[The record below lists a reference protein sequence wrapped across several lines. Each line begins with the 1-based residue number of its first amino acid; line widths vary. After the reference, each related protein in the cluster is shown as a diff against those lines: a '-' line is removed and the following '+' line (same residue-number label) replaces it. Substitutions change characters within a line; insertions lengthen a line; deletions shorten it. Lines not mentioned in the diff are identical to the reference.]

1 MMRFLLIN
9 MRRRFWIL
17 QDLLRRDWEVHLLH
31 VFKEGNRAA
40 DFLAYIGFN
49 FPLGVHSIPYSDVNL
64 GFHLH
69 YDWLVSLNFDQLL
82 LND

>member
-9 MRRRFWIL
+9 MGWRFWIL

-40 DFLAYIGFN
+40 DFLVYIGFN
-49 FPLGVHSIPYSDVNL
+49 FPFGSS
-64 GFHLH
+64 
-69 YDWLVSLNFDQLL
+69 
-82 LND
+82 